1 VVHCTYSGGLYSY
14 SCCSCSCVCWHV
26 FHLVE
31 ISYVLNKASLIV
43 VFSVVDVPLVISPVC
58 VAMNCVGRRFQGLV
72 FFCDNVFYNGDSQR
86 SKYKFR
92 TVECTEVEK
101 LLRPARPP
109 PCLFFP
115 SYLLSEHVTVCRKAA
130 SWNFLTPLYL

>member
-1 VVHCTYSGGLYSY
+1 MLDGDSRV
-14 SCCSCSCVCWHV
+14 
-26 FHLVE
+26 
-31 ISYVLNKASLIV
+31 I
-43 VFSVVDVPLVISPVC
+43 PLAVTVY
-58 VAMNCVGRRFQGLV
+58 FT
-72 FFCDNVFYNGDSQR
+72 YNGDSER

-101 LLRPARPP
+101 LLRPPRPP

-130 SWNFLTPLYL
+130 SWNFLTPL